1 VKAWRVTQH
10 GEPEQVLEL
19 ADIPRPAPGPGQIL
33 VRVLAAAA
41 NFPDVLLC
49 RGVYQV
55 KVPLPFTL
63 GVELCGEVI
72 EVGAG
77 VTCFSVGDRVIGD
90 TALPHGAF
98 AEYALM
104 DASAALPAPRAL
116 DDAEAAPFY
125 ITYET
130 CWVGLHRRA
139 RLQPG
144 ETLLVHAAAGGVGT
158 GAIQLGKAA
167 GARVIGV
174 VGGPDKAAVAKEAG
188 ADIVIDRSEED
199 FVAVV
204 KEATGGK
211 GADVVFD
218 PVGGDV
224 FYKSTKCVA
233 FEGRILVVGFASG
246 DIPAAAL
253 NHALVKNYDI
263 LGLQARTYRFVEN
276 DAIREHYA
284 ALLRLTETGVIKTM
298 VTERLSLADVP
309 DGLRRLGAGTTTG
322 RIVFIP

>member
-1 VKAWRVTQH
+1 MKAWQVTQH

-41 NFPDVLLC
+41 NFPDVMLC
-49 RGVYQV
+49 RGTYQV

-72 EVGAG
+72 EVGEG
-77 VTCFSVGDRVIGD
+77 VTCFAVGDRVIGD

-98 AEYALM
+98 AQYALM

-130 CWVGLHRRA
+130 CWIGLHRRA
-139 RLQPG
+139 RLLPG

-199 FVAVV
+199 FVSVV
-204 KEATGGK
+204 KEVTGGN

-246 DIPAAAL
+246 DIPSAAL

-263 LGLQARTYRFVEN
+263 LGLQARTYRFREN
-276 DAIREHYA
+276 EAIREHYA